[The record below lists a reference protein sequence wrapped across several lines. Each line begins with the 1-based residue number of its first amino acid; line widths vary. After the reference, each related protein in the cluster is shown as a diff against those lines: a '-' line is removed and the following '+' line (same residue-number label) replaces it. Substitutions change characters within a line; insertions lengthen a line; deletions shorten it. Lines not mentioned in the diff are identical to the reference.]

1 MSGGFRRSSTFGIV
15 GVIVVMV
22 AVAAIALQ
30 YGSGTAHPTGALIAI
45 VTIVFGFV
53 AVLMVLQ
60 RRDLNRVAGTAE
72 REAMAD
78 AGPVSDPTSVPP
90 GSLIAAMAV
99 RPVDERALSG
109 TAAAWGVARS
119 SMNSAVVMVALI
131 FFAMAPW
138 IIFQWKWSLI
148 VMLPIIG
155 VYLVYLLVRIFIP
168 SGTVGKAFAASADML
183 SPLGLDMTQQP
194 RVGLNPRID
203 RPGYSAKMVGT
214 FALEGER
221 HGRQVSMRRSSD
233 GPTVISIGGA
243 YPGFSVKSDGDRLR
257 AARGAPPEVGRVL
270 GSLSRSKRWKGIELD
285 AGGDGITVERRRD
298 SSGFDWLC
306 DLWLAERLADVVRP

>member
-22 AVAAIALQ
+22 VVAAIALQ

-45 VTIVFGFV
+45 VGIVFGFI

-60 RRDLNRVAGTAE
+60 RRDLNRVSGKAQ
-72 REAMAD
+72 REAATD
-78 AGPVSDPTSVPP
+78 PGPVSDPTTVPP
-90 GSLIAAMAV
+90 QSLIVAMAV
-99 RPVDERALSG
+99 RPVDERALAG
-109 TAAAWGVARS
+109 GQAAWGIARS
-119 SMNSAVVMVALI
+119 SMNSGAIMVVLI
-131 FFAMAPW
+131 FLAMAPW

-155 VYLVYLLVRIFIP
+155 VYLLYLVARIVIP
-168 SGTVGKAFAASADML
+168 SGTVGRAYRAGADML

-194 RVGLNPRID
+194 RVGVNPRID

-221 HGRQVSMRRSSD
+221 HGRRVTMARESD
-233 GPTVISIGGA
+233 GPTTVTVGGS
-243 YPGFSVKSDGDRLR
+243 YPEFSVKSDGDRLR
-257 AARGAPPEVGRVL
+257 AARGAPAGVGRAL
-270 GSLSRSKRWKGIELD
+270 GSLGRSKEWKGVELK
-285 AGGDGITVERRRD
+285 AGGDGIAVERRRD
-298 SSGFDWLC
+298 SSGYGWLC
-306 DLWLAERLADVVRP
+306 DLWLAERLADAVRA

>member
-22 AVAAIALQ
+22 VVAVIALQ

-45 VTIVFGFV
+45 VAIVFGFL

-60 RRDLNRVAGTAE
+60 RRDLNRVSGAAE
-72 REAMAD
+72 REALAD
-78 AGPVSDPTSVPP
+78 MGPVSDPTSVPP

-109 TAAAWGVARS
+109 TAAAWGVARG
-119 SMNSAVVMVALI
+119 SMNSAAVMVVLI
-131 FFAMAPW
+131 FCAMAPW

-155 VYLVYLLVRIFIP
+155 VYLLYLVLRIFIP
-168 SGTVGKAFAASADML
+168 SGTVGQAFRAGADML
-183 SPLGLDMTQQP
+183 SPLGLEMTQQP
-194 RVGLNPRID
+194 QVGLNPRVD

-221 HGRQVSMRRSSD
+221 HGRHVSMRRESD
-233 GPTVISIGGA
+233 GPTVVSVGGA
-243 YPGFSVKSDGDRLR
+243 FPEFSVKPDGDRLR
-257 AARGAPPEVGRVL
+257 AARGAPSEVGRAL
-270 GSLSRSKRWKGIELD
+270 GSLSSSKRWKGIELK
-285 AGGDGITVERRRD
+285 AGANGIAVERRRD
-298 SSGFDWLC
+298 RSGFDWLC
-306 DLWLAERLADVVRP
+306 DLWLAERLADAVRP